1 MPITND
7 TPRNPVEIYGRAKLA
22 AEELVLQAGREGM
35 RVSLIRPRTIV
46 GTGRLGIFDILFN
59 WVRDG
64 ANIYVIGSGNNL
76 FQFIH
81 VDDLCEVSI
90 RSALQKVPG
99 LFNVGTDRFGT
110 LREDLGAL
118 TA

>member
-1 MPITND
+1 
-7 TPRNPVEIYGRAKLA
+7 
-22 AEELVLQAGREGM
+22 M

-59 WVRDG
+59 RVRDG
-64 ANIYVIGSGNNL
+64 PNIEVIGSGNNF

-81 VDDLCEVSI
+81 VDDLCEASI
-90 RSALQKVPG
+90 RSALQKIPG

-118 TA
+118 TAQFVPVRCSLHNPVSCINGGAMVLRLEQRV